1 MQNAA
6 KPKPGKAFL
15 RTVKRLDRGKLNSRW
30 MALRNAIAI
39 AAPLAVGIATGHTL
53 GAVAVTTGALNVS
66 FSDGRDPYA
75 QRARRMLA
83 WSVLGAVAVFTGSVT
98 GKYHVLAIFIA
109 AIWALI
115 AGMTISIGA
124 RAGDLGLNTL
134 VVLIIFAA
142 RGALSPEGAFIA
154 ACLVL
159 GGGLLDV
166 CLALFWWPV
175 RRYEPERRVI
185 GKTYLELAQEL
196 NPHNDVPGTTPLK
209 APGQDLQDVL
219 SALGRDHSIDGE
231 RLRVLYDQTE
241 RLRLSAYA
249 LSRLRAESEHEARH
263 GIAVKAISECV
274 QDLLQLSA
282 GLLREVGECLVNDA
296 PPPNER
302 AAILKLHSIL
312 QDIQARRAGESAS
325 ALALEIASSADTLAG
340 QVRLAVELAGR
351 SLMPDTEKFLEQET
365 APPWNLQLTGW
376 LATMRANLDIRSPI
390 FRHAIRLAV
399 CVGIADAIG
408 RSINWERSYW
418 IPMTVAVVLKPDFS
432 STFSRGVLRLLGTY
446 AGLILATFLYHVV
459 PQAVGAKVLLVGIFA
474 FFLRWIGPANY
485 GVLTIAISGLVV
497 FLIAETGVPP
507 AQAVLERFLNTTA
520 GGVLALL
527 VYTAWPTWERKAVPD
542 AIADML
548 DASRNYFHAV
558 TQRFTSTDPEV
569 SSALDRTRREWRR
582 VRSAAEASVD
592 RVASEPGT
600 TAATLDRLTSIM
612 SSSHMLV
619 HAIMGLEAG
628 AVRRPPGKEME
639 AFKGFANDVE
649 FTLYFLAAALRGS
662 HAANQPLPKLREDHR
677 RLLDAREAFSPAGEF
692 LLLET
697 DRLTVSLNTLRE
709 QVQNYIA

>member
-109 AIWALI
+109 AIWAFI

-185 GKTYLELAQEL
+185 GRTYLELAEEL
-196 NPHNDVPGTTPLK
+196 NPHNGVPGTTPLK

-282 GLLREVGECLVNDA
+282 DLLREVGECLVNDA

-365 APPWNLQLTGW
+365 ATPWNLQLTGW

-558 TQRFTSTDPEV
+558 TERFTSTDPEV
-569 SSALDRTRREWRR
+569 SLALDRTRREWRR